1 MNNYRGFELKNDN
14 VIVEKSENFAVR
26 IVRLYQFLCDEKKSL
41 FFQSNC
47 FAVAQVLVQ
56 IFTKQLMA
64 KANWTLFIN

>member
-26 IVRLYQFLCDEKKSL
+26 IVRLYQYAMKKKSL